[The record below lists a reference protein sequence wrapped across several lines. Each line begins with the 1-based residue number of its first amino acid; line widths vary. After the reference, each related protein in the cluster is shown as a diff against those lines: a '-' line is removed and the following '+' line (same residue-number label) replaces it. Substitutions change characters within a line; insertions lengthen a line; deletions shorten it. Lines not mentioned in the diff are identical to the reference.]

1 MTPFGEAVRKLRSE
15 RGISQRQMAREIGV
29 SPAYLS
35 ALEHGH
41 RSKPSWQFV
50 QRVIGYFNVIWD
62 DAEELM
68 ESAGLSDPKI
78 NINTSGLQTDAT
90 EVANLMAKH
99 IKDLQSDDFTAI
111 KNIIHTRIA
120 KKPIIKQ

>member
-1 MTPFGEAVRKLRSE
+1 MTPFGEAIRKLRSE
-15 RGISQRQMAREIGV
+15 RGISQRQMARDIGV

-68 ESAGLSDPKI
+68 ESAGLSDPKV
-78 NINTSGLQTDAT
+78 NIKTSGLHKDAT

-99 IKDLQSDDFTAI
+99 IKDLQSDDFTAM
-111 KNIIHTRIA
+111 KEIIHARVA
-120 KKPIIKQ
+120 KKTEN